1 MPTQEVYQQPTF
13 LDPSLV
19 ENPEP
24 RCPVVLLLD
33 TSGSMQGGPITEL
46 NLGMQTFKDSL
57 MADTLAIKRVE
68 VALVT
73 FGPVQTLQEFVTVD
87 TFIPPMLSAQSDT
100 PMGSAIT
107 HSLALLAARKAQ
119 YKASGL
125 TYYRPWIFLMTDGG
139 PTDDWQEAARQ
150 VHLGENNKSFMF
162 FAVAVENANIEILR
176 QIAPPSRPP
185 IKLKGLAFR
194 ELFQWLS
201 TSLKSVSQSRVSDQV
216 SLQDPVGGP
225 GGWATTT

>member
-1 MPTQEVYQQPTF
+1 MAIQEPYQQPTF
-13 LDPSLV
+13 SDPSLV
-19 ENPEP
+19 ENPEA

-33 TSGSMQGGPITEL
+33 TSGSMEGAPINEL
-46 NLGMQTFKDSL
+46 NLGLQVFKDSL
-57 MADTLAIKRVE
+57 MADTLAMKRVE

-87 TFIPPMLSAQSDT
+87 AFVPPILTAQSDT
-100 PMGSAIT
+100 PMGSAIL
-107 HSLALLAARKAQ
+107 HGLDLLTARKSQ

-125 TYYRPWIFLMTDGG
+125 AYYRPWIFLMTDGG
-139 PTDDWQEAARQ
+139 PTDAWQEAARQ
-150 VHLGENNKSFMF
+150 VHVGEEKKSFMF
-162 FAVAVENANIEILR
+162 FGVAVENANLDVLR

-185 IKLKGLAFR
+185 LQLKGLAFR

-201 TSLKSVSQSRVSDQV
+201 TSLKSVSQSRIDDTVK
-216 SLQDPVGGP
+216 LPDPVAGP